1 MQRTRVAVLHWLRGA
16 RVIEVQLHFVNRG
29 GVVERVRVVQRG
41 IAVFILVEEVRAD
54 VRAGGRD
61 EPELKKVA
69 QNGGIVFVDAG
80 GKKVAAPKAVKGGRQ
95 LQVEQG
101 LSNGR
106 QVVQH
111 DSPVHDS
118 PERFGQRIRFVFR
131 NIFDFQFYDIF
142 C

>member
-1 MQRTRVAVLHWLRGA
+1 M
-16 RVIEVQLHFVNRG
+16 IEVQLHFVNRG

-69 QNGGIVFVDAG
+69 QNGGIVFVDAC

-95 LQVEQG
+95 L
-101 LSNGR
+101 
-106 QVVQH
+106 
-111 DSPVHDS
+111 
-118 PERFGQRIRFVFR
+118 
-131 NIFDFQFYDIF
+131 
-142 C
+142 